1 MVDADIE
8 RHKKSV
14 EYEDQNISQEIKHR
28 KISKFKFLKKTA

>member
-1 MVDADIE
+1 MMVDADIE

-28 KISKFKFLKKTA
+28 KYQNLNF